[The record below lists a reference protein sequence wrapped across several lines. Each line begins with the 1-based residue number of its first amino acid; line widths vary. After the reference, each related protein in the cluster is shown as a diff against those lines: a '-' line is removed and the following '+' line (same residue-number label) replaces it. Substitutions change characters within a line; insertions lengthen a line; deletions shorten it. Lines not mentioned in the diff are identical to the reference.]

1 MSGIPQEFSLELT
14 ALPRDQVKDALRGL
28 LHSIFFHRLLI
39 NVYPR
44 ELRVLHTSISVTDSK
59 EVETLIEEK
68 IIEFLHNTSPAQ
80 VKQGKLALF
89 FYEKRLKKN
98 WFQFTKSE
106 EFVCWEQWNITLNLV
121 QPPQSE
127 QEKSKSSKSVEN
139 QFTQCLMKILKI
151 VNDYKEHIP
160 SITTTEGNPFPYQI
174 AIHSQT
180 ESWNSMIK
188 RMLVTDAP
196 TIAGSSYPI
205 APSSSNPS
213 SRPSS
218 IKSDKM

>member
-1 MSGIPQEFSLELT
+1 MTGIPQEFNLEVT

-39 NVYPR
+39 NVLPR
-44 ELRVLHTSISVTDSK
+44 ELRVLNTSVSITDSK
-59 EVETLIEEK
+59 DVERLIEEK
-68 IIEFLHNTSPAQ
+68 IAEFLHNTSPTQ
-80 VKQGKLALF
+80 IKQGKLALF

-98 WFQFTKSE
+98 WFQFTKTE
-106 EFVCWEQWNITLNLV
+106 EFVCWEQWSITLNLV
-121 QPPQSE
+121 QVPKSE
-127 QEKSKSSKSVEN
+127 QEKLKSVKSVEN

-174 AIHSQT
+174 AIQSQT

-196 TIAGSSYPI
+196 TIASSTHTIVP
-205 APSSSNPS
+205 ASNPT

-218 IKSDKM
+218 IKSEGKM